1 MGRSILAVIAGFIT
15 MILLDG
21 LGGSIIKSALPAQP
35 PASVPAPASTM
46 LFSILLINTLISS
59 AGAGYVCA
67 TIARVAALAH
77 AGALAAIVVVIR
89 FALVLTHRDLP
100 GAVLLQ
106 DVAFAGV
113 AGIAILL
120 GARMQRF
127 LKERVAGVSL
137 LPKTSPELR

>member
-21 LGGSIIKSALPAQP
+21 LGGSIIKWALPAQP
-35 PASVPAPASTM
+35 PASAPAPASTM
-46 LFSILLINTLISS
+46 LFGILLINTVISS

-67 TIARVAALAH
+67 AIARVAALAH
-77 AGALAAIVVVIR
+77 AGALAAIVLVIR

-100 GAVLLQ
+100 AAVLLQ
-106 DVAFAGV
+106 DVVFAGA

-120 GARMQRF
+120 GARLQG
-127 LKERVAGVSL
+127 LS
-137 LPKTSPELR
+137 PKRAPQSAH